1 MRRRSLLKWSTLIV
15 VSIATILISLSFI
28 QRDIASAASSS
39 KRQTQGSL
47 QIVDKDGKP
56 TSDCPL
62 KHTDVKAQI
71 SGFISRVTVTQDFEN
86 PFAEKIEA
94 VYKFPLPDAA
104 AVDDL
109 TMTIGERVIKG
120 KMMRREEAKAT
131 YDAAKQQGKV
141 AGLLDQEQP
150 NLFTQQVA
158 NILPNQQVRI
168 VISYVE
174 TLQYEDGEYS
184 WTFPMVAA
192 ERYTPAKQE
201 SPIAAAQEFHH
212 ANLSAAS
219 GPDGSRGGHDISLEV
234 DLDAGLPI
242 VALKSETHETE
253 TEINKQH
260 ALVRLKDRNTIPNKD
275 FIMTYR
281 VSGETIDDA
290 VLAHRTERGGF
301 FTLILQPPQRVA
313 PEDVMPKELV
323 FVLDTSGSMEGFP
336 LDKAKET
343 MNLAL
348 STLYPHDTFNL
359 ITFAG
364 DTEVLFPEPVP
375 ATPENLQKA
384 KKFLS
389 SRKGDGGTE
398 MMSAIKAA
406 LDPSDSQYH
415 VRIACFLTD
424 GQVSNENEI
433 IAEVQKHPNAR
444 VFAMGFGPS
453 PNRYLL
459 DRMSQYG
466 RGDVNYVEEGGNT
479 SAVARHF
486 NDRVRNPLL
495 TDISIDWGG
504 LPVTDVYPRN
514 IPDLFAARPL
524 VVSGRYSEGAKGA
537 IRLKGKMAG
546 QDFVR
551 EIEVTLPE
559 KESDHDVLST
569 LWARRRIEDL
579 SQTEIAATQDKSA
592 HDEIREEITKLGVD
606 YKLMT
611 QYTSFVAVDDVLYT
625 GGEEPTRVDV
635 QPYPGSIAGNVG
647 AYVTVTAT
655 GGATAACVMT
665 DVSTTARSV
674 QELPLQGRSFVGLLT
689 LTPGVVPAQASAS
702 ASGLYFVNGARAS
715 SNQFLL
721 DGVNTNYGIAPGGES
736 PATSASGNT
745 PALTA
750 SGGANGIATLAAIQE
765 LNVKTAPVEPTHG
778 RVSGAQVEV
787 KSLSGTNEFHGNVF
801 HFFGND
807 ALDASDWFANSRNLP
822 QPPKRLNLFGGTIG
836 GPIRKDHSFFVASY
850 EGLRLRQP
858 MTGVTDVPSL
868 ISRATAPAS
877 IGSLL
882 NAFPLPNGPARGDG
896 FAEFAASF
904 ANPAQHDVGSFRLEQ
919 MLGSTVS
926 LRLRYNFADSDASLR
941 GGNESSLN
949 TTNRIRTRAQTISG
963 GLTQAASANVV
974 YEVFG
979 NYGRLRAGGTYA
991 LDDFGNAGVNALFP
1005 APAFAFDLNSR
1016 NAALRSGGEVWN
1028 TQRQFNAGGAVTMLS
1043 GNHTLAVGG
1052 DYRRMS
1058 PIITQRTSETKV
1070 LIDGVTQ
1077 AVDGVASRISD
1088 VNHAGPQEPVFNTLS
1103 LFAQDAWRKTARL
1116 TLTYGLRWEL
1126 APAPSTNGL
1135 QPFAV
1140 DQVNRPAQLTV
1151 ATSGTSLWSTTFT
1164 NFAPR
1169 FSFAYNLGNK
1179 NSDDLTLRG
1188 GAGIAYDMGQ
1198 DFSGDVFADSIPF
1211 ISGASSFNVPLTS
1224 PAGSNSS
1231 AMPFLAFNPGLKLP
1245 YTVNWNVSL
1254 QKMIGRQSISAAYVG
1269 SSGNRLWHRETLFD
1283 QNSSFPFLRL
1293 VTNRGNSD
1301 YRALQLQ
1308 FERPFADGLETR
1320 VTYTWSKS
1328 LDNVSDDSAARV
1340 IMSSANPA
1348 FDRGPS
1354 DSDLRHYLSGYLSYS
1369 LPAPVATG
1377 AGNKL
1382 FRNWIVES
1390 IFNARSAR
1398 PLNAV
1403 YMIPSPYGIAY
1414 LRPDVVDGASL
1425 YVTDSS
1431 APGGWRLNP
1440 DAFLVPADQR
1450 QGNLGRNSLRGF
1462 PLYQVDLALRRR
1474 FHFTEFVALQFQADA
1489 YNVFNHANFEDPLG
1503 NALVVNSNQAFG
1515 ESTSLAGRSLT
1526 GGGFPSFYTFGGAR
1540 TMRFAVKF
1548 LF

>member
-1 MRRRSLLKWSTLIV
+1 MRRRKILKWTTLIV
-15 VSIATILISLSFI
+15 VSIATVLTSLSFI
-28 QRDIASAASSS
+28 NRDIASAASYS

-47 QIVDKDGKP
+47 QVLDKDGKP
-56 TSDCPL
+56 ASDCPL

-86 PFAEKIEA
+86 PFPEKIEA
-94 VYKFPLPDAA
+94 VYKFPLPDTA

-131 YDAAKQQGKV
+131 YDAAKQQGKI
-141 AGLLDQEQP
+141 ASLLDQEQP

-192 ERYTPAKQE
+192 ERYTPARQD
-201 SPIAAAQEFHH
+201 SLITAGQEFHH
-212 ANLSAAS
+212 ANLSAVA
-219 GPDGSRGGHDISLEV
+219 GLDGSRGGHDISLEV

-253 TEINKQH
+253 TQINEQH

-275 FIMTYR
+275 FVMTYR
-281 VSGETIDDA
+281 VAGETIDDA

-301 FTLILQPPQRVA
+301 FTLILQPPRRVA

-323 FVLDTSGSMEGFP
+323 FVLDTSGSMDGFP
-336 LDKAKET
+336 LEKAKET

-364 DTEVLFPEPVP
+364 DTEVLFPDPVP
-375 ATPENLQKA
+375 ATPENLQRA
-384 KKFLS
+384 RKFLN

-433 IAEVQKHPNAR
+433 IAEVQKHQNAR

-459 DRMSQYG
+459 DRMSRYG
-466 RGDVNYVEEGGNT
+466 RGDVNYVEEGSGET
-479 SAVARHF
+479 SAVARRF

-495 TDISIDWGG
+495 TDISIDWGS

-524 VVSGRYSEGAKGA
+524 VVSGRYSEGAKGT

-551 EIEVTLPE
+551 EIEVTLPD
-559 KESDHDVLST
+559 KEDDHDVLST

-579 SQTEIAATQDKSA
+579 SQTEIGATQDKST
-592 HDEIREEITKLGVD
+592 HDEIREEITKLGLD
-606 YKLMT
+606 FKLMT
-611 QYTSFVAVDDVLYT
+611 QYTSFVAVDEVLYT
-625 GGEEPTRVDV
+625 GGEEPTRVEV
-635 QPYPGSIAGNVG
+635 QPYPGSVAANVG
-647 AYVTVTAT
+647 AYVTITSDASTACASVTDIS
-655 GGATAACVMT
+655 TAA
-665 DVSTTARSV
+665 RSL
-674 QELPLQGRSFVGLLT
+674 QELPLQGRSFIGLLT
-689 LTPGVVPAQASAS
+689 LTPGVVPAQPSAMS
-702 ASGLYFVNGARAS
+702 NGLYFVNGARAN
-715 SNQFLL
+715 SNQFKL
-721 DGVNTNYGIAPGGES
+721 DGVSVNYGITPGGES
-736 PATSASGNT
+736 PAASAAGNT

-750 SGGANGIATLAAIQE
+750 SGGANSIATLAAIEEINIQ
-765 LNVKTAPVEPTHG
+765 TAPVKPEDGP
-778 RVSGAQVEV
+778 RAGAQVEV
-787 KSLSGTNEFHGNVF
+787 KSRAGSNEFHGNVF

-822 QPPKRLNLFGGTIG
+822 QPLKRLNLFGGTIG
-836 GPIRKDHSFFVASY
+836 GPIRKDHSFFLASY
-850 EGLRLRQP
+850 EGLRLRQS

-868 ISRATAPAS
+868 ISRAIAPAG

-882 NAFPLPNGPARGDG
+882 NAFPLPNGPTHADG

-904 ANPAQHDVGSFRLEQ
+904 ANPARHDVGSFRLDQ

-926 LRLRYNFADSDASLR
+926 LRVRYNFADSDASLR
-941 GGNESSLN
+941 GGNEFSLN

-963 GLTQAASANVV
+963 ALTHAASPNVV

-979 NYGRLRAGGTYA
+979 NYSRMRAGGSYT
-991 LDDFGNAGVNALFP
+991 LQDFGGAVVNTLFP

-1016 NAALRSGGEVWN
+1016 NAALRSGAEVWN
-1028 TQRQFNAGGAVTMLS
+1028 RQRQFNFGGTVMIVS
-1043 GNHTLAVGG
+1043 GNHSLEFGG

-1058 PIITQRTSETKV
+1058 PTITQRASEANV
-1070 LIDGVTQ
+1070 LFDGVTQ
-1077 AVDGVASRISD
+1077 AVAGVASRISD
-1088 VNHAGPQEPVFNTLS
+1088 VNHAGPQQPVFNTFS
-1103 LFAQDAWRKTARL
+1103 FFGQDQWRKTARL
-1116 TLTYGLRWEL
+1116 TLTYGLRWEV
-1126 APAPSTNGL
+1126 APAPATNGV

-1140 DQVNRPAQLTV
+1140 DQVSDPAKLTL
-1151 ATSGTSLWSTTFT
+1151 TTPGSPLWKTTFT

-1169 FSFAYNLGNK
+1169 ASFAYDIGKK
-1179 NSDDLTLRG
+1179 NSNDLVLRG
-1188 GAGIAYDMGQ
+1188 GVGVAYDVGQ

-1211 ISGASSFNVPLTS
+1211 LSTTGSG
-1224 PAGSNSS
+1224 
-1231 AMPFLAFNPGLKLP
+1231 AMPFLAFDPSLKLP
-1245 YTVNWNVSL
+1245 YTVNWNFSL
-1254 QKMIGRQSISAAYVG
+1254 QKTVGDRQSISAAYVG
-1269 SSGNRLWHRETLFD
+1269 ASGNRLWHTETLFD
-1283 QNSSFPFLRL
+1283 QNPSFPFLRL
-1293 VTNRGNSD
+1293 VTNRGSSD
-1301 YRALQLQ
+1301 YRALQLM
-1308 FERPFADGLETR
+1308 FERPFTEGLETR
-1320 VTYTWSKS
+1320 VSYTWARS
-1328 LDNVSDDSAARV
+1328 LDNVGYDSAARV
-1340 IMSSANPA
+1340 IVSSADPA

-1354 DSDLRHYLSGYLSYS
+1354 DSDIRHYLAGYVSYS

-1382 FRNWIVES
+1382 FRNWVVDS
-1390 IFNARSAR
+1390 VFNARSSR
-1398 PLNAV
+1398 PLNVA
-1403 YMIPSPYGIAY
+1403 YMIPTPYGVAY
-1414 LRPDVVDGASL
+1414 LRPDVVDGALL
-1425 YVTDSS
+1425 YLTDAS

-1440 DAFLVPADQR
+1440 AAFVVPADQS
-1450 QGNLGRNSLRGF
+1450 QGDLGRNSLRGF
-1462 PLYQVDLALRRR
+1462 PLYQIDLALRRK
-1474 FHFTEFVALQFQADA
+1474 FSFTEYLALQFQADA
-1489 YNVFNHANFEDPLG
+1489 YNVFNHTNFEDPLG

-1515 ESTSLAGRSLT
+1515 ESTSLAGRSLR
-1526 GGGFPSFYTFGGAR
+1526 GGGFSSFYSFGGAR
-1540 TMRFAVKF
+1540 TMRFSVKF